1 MICRHCKCDISLQLI
16 DLGVTPPSNAYVEI
30 ERLNEIEK
38 SYSLKVLVC
47 EKCWLVQTK
56 DVVDAAELFSHDYAY
71 FSSYSTSWLEHS
83 KAYVKQVERQ
93 FSLGVQSLVVE
104 IASNDGYL
112 LQYFKEKDIPCYGIE
127 PTVSASEAAKRKGLD
142 TIQEFFSA
150 KIARE
155 LRERGRQAD
164 LVVANNVLAHVPNIN
179 DFLEGVAI
187 ILKKNG
193 IATFEFPHVINL
205 IRENQFD
212 TIYHE
217 HYSYLSLTSLRH
229 ILDSVGLRLFDA
241 EKLETHGGSL
251 RVFVQLSDGER
262 HKVASAVD
270 QILNEEEKVGV
281 SQRDFYLK
289 FQQKAEKSRDDFI
302 EFLECAK
309 EEGKRV
315 AGYGAAAKGN
325 TLLNFAGI
333 DAGSLAY
340 IVDQNPAKQGK
351 RTPGSRIPIV
361 AEEHLRGDKPD
372 YVIIF
377 PWNLKQ
383 EVMSLLRYITV
394 WGGRFVIPVPE
405 VEVV

>member
-1 MICRHCKCDISLQLI
+1 MICRHCKCDVSLQLI
-16 DLGVTPPSNAYVEI
+16 DLGVTPPSNAYVDPERSNDI
-30 ERLNEIEK
+30 EQT
-38 SYSLKVLVC
+38 YSLRVLVC
-47 EKCWLVQTK
+47 ESCWLVQTK

-155 LRERGRQAD
+155 LRERGCQAD

-179 DFLEGVAI
+179 NFLEGVAI
-187 ILKKNG
+187 LLKKNG
-193 IATFEFPHVINL
+193 VATFEFPHVVNL
-205 IRENQFD
+205 ISENQFD

-229 ILDSVGLRLFDA
+229 ILDSMGLRLFDA
-241 EKLETHGGSL
+241 EKLETRGGSL
-251 RVFVQLSDGER
+251 RVFVQLSDGGRQE
-262 HKVASAVD
+262 VASAVG

-281 SQRDFYLK
+281 SQRDFYLN
-289 FQQKAEKSRDDFI
+289 FQEKAEKSRNDFI

-309 EEGKRV
+309 EEGKTV

-333 DAGSLAY
+333 NAELLSY

-361 AEEHLRGDKPD
+361 TEAHLRGDKPD

-383 EVMSLLRYITV
+383 EVMSLLGYITV

>member
-1 MICRHCKCDISLQLI
+1 MICRHCKCDVSLQLI
-16 DLGVTPPSNAYVEI
+16 DLGVTPPSNAYVDPERSNDI
-30 ERLNEIEK
+30 EQT
-38 SYSLKVLVC
+38 YSLRVLVC
-47 EKCWLVQTK
+47 ESCWLVQTK

-150 KIARE
+150 KVARE

-179 DFLEGVAI
+179 NFLEGVAI
-187 ILKKNG
+187 LLKKNG
-193 IATFEFPHVINL
+193 VATFEFPHVVNL
-205 IRENQFD
+205 ISENQFD

-229 ILDSVGLRLFDA
+229 ILDSMGLRLFDA

-251 RVFVQLSDGER
+251 RVFVQLSDGGRQE
-262 HKVASAVD
+262 VASAVG

-281 SQRDFYLK
+281 SQRDFYLN
-289 FQQKAEKSRDDFI
+289 FQEKAEKSRNDFI

-309 EEGKRV
+309 EEGKTV

-333 DAGSLAY
+333 NAELLSY

-361 AEEHLRGDKPD
+361 TEAHLRGDKPD

-383 EVMSLLRYITV
+383 EVMSLLGYITV

>member
-1 MICRHCKCDISLQLI
+1 MICRHCKCDVSLQLI
-16 DLGVTPPSNAYVEI
+16 DLGVTPPSNAYVDPERSNDI
-30 ERLNEIEK
+30 EQT
-38 SYSLKVLVC
+38 YSLRVLVC
-47 EKCWLVQTK
+47 ESCWLVQTK

-179 DFLEGVAI
+179 NFLEGVAI
-187 ILKKNG
+187 LLKKNG
-193 IATFEFPHVINL
+193 VATFEFPHVVNL
-205 IRENQFD
+205 ISENQFD

-229 ILDSVGLRLFDA
+229 ILDSMGLRLFDA

-251 RVFVQLSDGER
+251 RVFVQLSDGGRQE
-262 HKVASAVD
+262 VASAVG

-281 SQRDFYLK
+281 SQRDFYLN
-289 FQQKAEKSRDDFI
+289 FQEKAEKSRNDFI

-309 EEGKRV
+309 EEGKTV

-333 DAGSLAY
+333 NAELLSY

-361 AEEHLRGDKPD
+361 TEAHLRGDKPD

-383 EVMSLLRYITV
+383 EVMSLLGYITV

>member
-71 FSSYSTSWLEHS
+71 FSSYSTSWLEHA
-83 KAYVKQVERQ
+83 KAYVKQVERR
-93 FSLGVQSLVVE
+93 FSLGGQSLVAE

-150 KIARE
+150 KIARA

-193 IATFEFPHVINL
+193 IATFEFPHVVHL
-205 IRENQFD
+205 IREHQFD

-217 HYSYLSLTSLRH
+217 HYSYLSLTSLRY
-229 ILDSVGLRLFDA
+229 ILEGAGLCLFDVQKIA
-241 EKLETHGGSL
+241 THGGSL
-251 RVFVQLSDGER
+251 RVFVQLSDGGGQEV
-262 HKVASAVD
+262 VAAVD
-270 QILNEEEKVGV
+270 QILNEEEKMGV
-281 SQRDFYLK
+281 SQKRFYLK
-289 FQQKAEKSRDDFI
+289 YQERAEKTRDGFR
-302 EFLECAK
+302 EFLLRAK
-309 EEGKRV
+309 EEGKTV
-315 AGYGAAAKGN
+315 VGYGAAAKGN

-333 DAGSLAY
+333 NTELLSY

-351 RTPGSRIPIV
+351 FTPGSGIPIV
-361 AEEHLRGDKPD
+361 TEDHLRINKPD

-377 PWNLKQ
+377 PWNLKR
-383 EVMSLLRYITV
+383 EVMDLLGYITV
-394 WGGRFVIPVPE
+394 WGGRFVIAVPE
-405 VEVV
+405 VDVL